1 MKTSLEITPCSPP
14 GNAVVPP
21 RAIRAYLAE
30 DLPLL
35 MALLARML
43 SKDKRV
49 AIVGSATDG
58 HKALRNASTLGPDLV
73 VTDLHMPGLDGEE
86 VTRRLKQGP
95 NPPIVFIVTSDD
107 TTEARARCM
116 AAGADAFLVKAAD
129 LLPQLLFTIQEF
141 FPDDL
146 EPQDP
151 GSKHLHAE
159 GRTTAVLQ
167 PMLFFLAGLLL
178 LSGCAHYPV
187 NAPLTAVKPAAGY
200 RFETAVT
207 QTNSD
212 DTSLVLAFSGGGTRA
227 AALSYGVLQELAKTE
242 VGTPGHEHR
251 LLDDV
256 RMVSAVSGG
265 SITAAYYTLWGD
277 RIFSDYESRFLKRHA
292 QTGLFLRL
300 VEPWNLARLASPRYD
315 SSDLAASYYDHLL
328 FKGATFADLTPRP
341 GRPFL
346 IVNATDLA
354 IGARFEFTQ
363 DQFDLLSSDLSQF
376 KISRAVAAS
385 AAFPLFFA
393 PVVLKNYSADHP
405 TPEPEFIQ
413 SVLSNPTASSRLK
426 DLALQ
431 ERSYVD
437 GDRRKYIH
445 LVDGGIADN
454 LGLRG
459 PVERAIKL
467 EEAGTLPQAPVKI
480 PRRLAIIIVDAS
492 AERDYGWDLKD
503 RTLGLETVMRSV
515 AQISGNRYSYETI
528 ELFREVSARLD
539 REREAARAQTG
550 DSQSA
555 EIESYIVEL
564 HFSQLAGESD
574 RRFFN
579 SVPTSLQLPS
589 KTVDRLCQLA
599 ARQLAD
605 NVEFRRLVSGLRD
618 QPIKSD
624 SPARP
629 SVAAAKKA
637 TQMTNPRAPQI

>member
-1 MKTSLEITPCSPP
+1 V
-14 GNAVVPP
+14 GHGRNADDSD
-21 RAIRAYLAE
+21 IRTIRTILAD

-35 MALLARML
+35 QALLARIV

-58 HKALRNASTLGPDLV
+58 REALCNASTLGPDLV
-73 VTDLHMPGLDGEE
+73 ITDLHMPGLDGAEI
-86 VTRRLKQGP
+86 TRRLKQGP

-107 TTEARARCM
+107 TPEARARCM
-116 AAGADAFLVKAAD
+116 AAGANAFLVKAAN
-129 LLPQLLFTIQEF
+129 LVRQLPSVIQEF

-146 EPQDP
+146 EPNDAEP
-151 GSKHLHAE
+151 IHLHVE
-159 GRTTAVLQ
+159 WRTTTVSKSVPIILAVL
-167 PMLFFLAGLLL
+167 LLV
-178 LSGCAHYPV
+178 SGCAHYPV
-187 NAPLTAVKPAAGY
+187 NAPLTAVKPAVGY
-200 RFETAVT
+200 RFENAVI

-212 DTSLVLAFSGGGTRA
+212 DTSLVLAFSGGGIRA
-227 AALSYGVLQELAKTE
+227 AALSYGVLQELAKTK
-242 VGTPGHEHR
+242 VGQPSHEHR

-256 RMVSAVSGG
+256 KMVSAVSGG
-265 SITAAYYTLWGD
+265 SITAAYYTLYGD

-292 QTGLFLRL
+292 QSGLLLRTL
-300 VEPWNLARLASPRYD
+300 APWNLARLTSPRYD
-315 SSDLAASYYDHLL
+315 SSDLAASYYDDLL
-328 FKGATFADLTPRP
+328 FKGATYADLTPRR

-363 DQFDLLSSDLSQF
+363 DQFDLLSSDLSKF
-376 KISRAVAAS
+376 PVARAVAAS
-385 AAFPLFFA
+385 SAFPLFFA

-405 TPEPEFIQ
+405 TLEPESIEF
-413 SVLSNPTASSRLK
+413 VLTNSMASSRLK

-437 GDRRKYIH
+437 GDRRKFIH

-467 EEAGTLPQAPVKI
+467 EETGTLPQAPVKI
-480 PRRLAIIIVDAS
+480 PRRLVIIIVDAS
-492 AERDYGWDLKD
+492 AERDYGWDSRD
-503 RTLGLETVMRSV
+503 RTLGLGTVMGSV

-528 ELFREVSARLD
+528 ELFKEVSARLD
-539 REREAARAQTG
+539 REREAARAQAG
-550 DSQSA
+550 DSQSGK
-555 EIESYIVEL
+555 IETYIVEL
-564 HFSQLAGESD
+564 HFSQLADKSD
-574 RRFFN
+574 RHFFN
-579 SVPTSLQLPS
+579 SVPTKLQLPS

-605 NVEFRRLVSGLRD
+605 NAEFERLVSDLRD
-618 QPIKSD
+618 QPIQPD

-629 SVAAAKKA
+629 SVASAKDVA
-637 TQMTNPRAPQI
+637 QMANP